1 MSCMRS
7 PALQLKTSVSVSVV
21 FQNNE
26 MKMKIA
32 IDLVI
37 KMKSKR
43 TSLIIETFGKVR
55 TNERICVQ
63 KITAAI
69 S

>member
-7 PALQLKTSVSVSVV
+7 PAMQLKTSVSVFVV

-37 KMKSKR
+37 KLKSKR
-43 TSLIIETFGKVR
+43 TSLII
-55 TNERICVQ
+55 
-63 KITAAI
+63 
-69 S
+69 